1 MAIKLY
7 NKAMERKLTSG
18 QAIDLSRC
26 PRKGDFYVLTKVVD
40 GMDIAAPKPSNGFGQ
55 SAAIERPAKFSRR
68 APTSFLIIEISNVFG
83 CDDYHQTKARL

>member
-26 PRKGDFYVLTKVVD
+26 PRKGDFYVLPKVID
-40 GMDIAAPKPSNGFGQ
+40 GMDYCNAQTEQWIWSIGRHNKSG
-55 SAAIERPAKFSRR
+55 
-68 APTSFLIIEISNVFG
+68 EILACLGNITFNHALAL
-83 CDDYHQTKARL
+83 CDGA

>member
-40 GMDIAAPKPSNGFGQ
+40 CMHYCNAETEQWIWSTGRHRKTGEILASHTD
-55 SAAIERPAKFSRR
+55 ELFSHRNFECLWLR
-68 APTSFLIIEISNVFG
+68 
-83 CDDYHQTKARL
+83 

>member
-40 GMDIAAPKPSNGFGQ
+40 GWTIATRKPSNGFGQ
-55 SAAIERPAKFSRR
+55 SAAHRK
-68 APTSFLIIEISNVFG
+68 TGEILASHTDELFNHRNFE
-83 CDDYHQTKARL
+83 CLWLR